1 MYETYANRPNFGIEF
16 AVEEKPEQLEKL
28 RVHRKEDDVEIID
41 VDDGVESLA
50 AYAVDHDFLAK
61 HKGDKAMG
69 DEEDEPGDGSPLQE
83 RDRRPVY
90 NESLALPWSSFG
102 RVYHE
107 EPLVAVL
114 MSAWVERRDEMHAR
128 THIAD
133 GPANQCLCGA
143 LMRWS
148 KILEVLIM
156 EQT

>member
-61 HKGDKAMG
+61 RKGDKAMG
-69 DEEDEPGDGSPLQE
+69 DEADEPSDGNSIQE

-90 NESLALPWSSFG
+90 NEELGLAM
-102 RVYHE
+102 
-107 EPLVAVL
+107 EPLPEGFTTKNL
-114 MSAWVERRDEMHAR
+114 W
-128 THIAD
+128 
-133 GPANQCLCGA
+133 L
-143 LMRWS
+143 LF
-148 KILEVLIM
+148 
-156 EQT
+156 